1 MKVDVIVG
9 DAELMG
15 GVVEVWSS
23 GSTDVQGGEC
33 GAR

>member
-1 MKVDVIVG
+1 MKVDVIVR

-15 GVVEVWSS
+15 GVVEVQMWKYA
-23 GSTDVQGGEC
+23 VQGGEC